1 MALGPIYN
9 ASSRLLTEN
18 SGTLPDVSGGF
29 LDYFQPMT
37 FEQITKTVVGF
48 QVQETTTPVSCY
60 GLWQPMGARR
70 LAMMPIGQ
78 RKWNHFTLHTQ
89 LPVPLQ
95 PDDVIVYLG
104 HQYRCLGQT
113 DYSLYGYYYYEFN
126 DDFSG
131 SGPTVNS

>member
-9 ASSRLLTEN
+9 ANTRLLNAN
-18 SGTLPDVSGGF
+18 SGTLPDVSGAL

-37 FEQITKTVVGF
+37 FEQITKTVGANY
-48 QVQETTTPVSCY
+48 QVVETTTPIACY
-60 GLWQPMGARR
+60 GLWQPMGAQR

-89 LPVPLQ
+89 LALPLQ

-104 HQYRCLGQT
+104 KQYRCLAQN

-131 SGPTVNS
+131 SGPVTS